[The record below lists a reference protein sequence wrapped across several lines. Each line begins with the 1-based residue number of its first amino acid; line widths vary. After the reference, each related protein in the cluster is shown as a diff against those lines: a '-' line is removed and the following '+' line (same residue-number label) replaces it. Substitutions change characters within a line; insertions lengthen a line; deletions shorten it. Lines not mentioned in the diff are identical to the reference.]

1 MMLVLWACLVVGA
14 LILQATVMP
23 LFAVNGIKPDLL
35 LIIVVSTGL
44 LTGKERGIGIGFFC
58 GLLQDLVSGSSFGIN
73 ILAKMATG
81 YVCGIVE
88 RKVFKEY
95 IFLPVIALVF
105 ATLFN
110 GFTMLMLLLLLGY
123 KVDIVSAVL
132 FNIFPLIG
140 YNVLCSIPVHRLVHK
155 LIDAKRDNQY

>member
-1 MMLVLWACLVVGA
+1 MIVLWICLLVCA
-14 LILQATVMP
+14 LILQATVLP
-23 LFAVNGIKPDLL
+23 LIAINGIKPDLL

-44 LTGKERGIGIGFFC
+44 LAGKERGIGIGFFS
-58 GLLQDLVSGSSFGIN
+58 GLLQDLVSGSSFGVN

-95 IFLPVIALVF
+95 IFLPAIALLF

-110 GFTMLMLLLLLGY
+110 GITMLLLFLILGY
-123 KVDIVSAVL
+123 KVDVVPAVIYNILPSVCFNVL
-132 FNIFPLIG
+132 F
-140 YNVLCSIPVHRLVHK
+140 SIPVHRLVYK
-155 LIDAKRDNQY
+155 LIHVQHDSQY